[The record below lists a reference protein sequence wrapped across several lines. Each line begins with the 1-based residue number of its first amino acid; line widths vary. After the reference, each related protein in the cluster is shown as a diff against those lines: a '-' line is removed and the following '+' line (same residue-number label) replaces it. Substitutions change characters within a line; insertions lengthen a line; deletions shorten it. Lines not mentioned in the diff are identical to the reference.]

1 SGRRHTRSKRDWSS
15 DVCSSDLNGIDIL
28 CFPIPNQSF
37 SVGYL
42 GRRYHISDKLRYVK
56 MLLTNEFTIDSTF
69 NPRKKKHG
77 VRVLY
82 HSIHFSIRIFLS
94 INTLY
99 RPTDEDLPAT

>member
-1 SGRRHTRSKRDWSS
+1 MVFFILAAFYNLNNTIS
-15 DVCSSDLNGIDIL
+15 VADLNGIDIL

-69 NPRKKKHG
+69 NPRKKKA
-77 VRVLY
+77 RCPRFISLD
-82 HSIHFSIRIFLS
+82 
-94 INTLY
+94 TLFDTY
-99 RPTDEDLPAT
+99 IPQYQYFVSTD